1 MDIVTRL
8 LTLPVTG
15 PIDGVLWIAKTIKER
30 AEAEYFNEGAV
41 RSRLLELELKL
52 DMGEITED
60 EYQAAE
66 DQLLELLT
74 EIRKRL
80 RAEQTS

>member
-15 PIDGVLWIAKTIKER
+15 PIDGVLWIAKTVKER

-41 RSRLLELELKL
+41 RSHLLELELKL
-52 DMGEITED
+52 DMGEITEK
-60 EYQAAE
+60 EYQAGE
-66 DQLLELLT
+66 DQLLVLLN
-74 EIRKRL
+74 EIRERL
-80 RAEQTS
+80 KAEQSS